1 MKFQKKQTLKEK
13 KITMAKIIDGK
24 KIAAK
29 VRADI
34 KERAATFASETG
46 VVPGLAVIIVGE
58 DPASKVYVRNK
69 HRACVEAGYRS
80 DIYEMS
86 ADTTEAELLTKI
98 EELKADTGIHGILV
112 QLPLPSHLDEKA
124 VLEAIPPEKDV
135 DAFHVV
141 NTGKIM
147 LGDYS
152 FLPCTPAGVMKMLEY
167 ENIDISGK
175 ECVIVGRSNI
185 VGKPMAML
193 LLHANGT
200 VTVCHSRT
208 KNLSEVTRRADILVV
223 AIGKADFITGDMVKP
238 GAVVIDV
245 GMNRRDDGR
254 LTGDVD
260 FDSVEPVASAITP
273 VPGGVGPMTITI
285 LLENTLTA
293 AKESIGK

>member
-1 MKFQKKQTLKEK
+1 
-13 KITMAKIIDGK
+13 MAKIIDGK
-24 KIAAK
+24 KIATE

-34 KERAATFASETG
+34 KRRAAEFAAETG
-46 VVPGLAVIIVGE
+46 ITPGLAVVIVGN

-69 HRACVEAGYRS
+69 GLACVEAGFKS
-80 DIYEMS
+80 LTIEMPEN
-86 ADTTEAELLTKI
+86 TTMDELLAKL
-98 EELKADTGIHGILV
+98 EQLKADSTIHGILV
-112 QLPLPSHLDEKA
+112 QLPLPRHLDEKV

-147 LGDYS
+147 LGEYS
-152 FLPCTPAGVMKMLEY
+152 FLPCTPAGVMELLRH
-167 ENIDISGK
+167 ENIDVTGK
-175 ECVIVGRSNI
+175 ECVVVGRSNI

-200 VTVCHSRT
+200 VTICHSRT
-208 KNLSEVTRRADILVV
+208 RDLAEVTRRADILVV
-223 AIGKADFITGDMVKP
+223 AIGKADFITGDMVKD

-245 GMNRRDDGR
+245 GMNRRADGK

-260 FDSVEPVASAITP
+260 YASVEVKASAITP
-273 VPGGVGPMTITI
+273 VPGGVGPMTITM

-293 AKESIGK
+293 AKESIK